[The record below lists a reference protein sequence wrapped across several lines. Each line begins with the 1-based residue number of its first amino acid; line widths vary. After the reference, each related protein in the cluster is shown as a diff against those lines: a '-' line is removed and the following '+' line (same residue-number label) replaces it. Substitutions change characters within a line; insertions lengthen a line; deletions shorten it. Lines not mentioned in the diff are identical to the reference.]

1 MMNQDKSF
9 IDIEGR
15 AAEQEGSDQAESLVA
30 SDALPGV
37 DQGSSDG
44 REAMRTLAARI
55 KELEQRVERL
65 ARENESLKSAVHEE
79 QMLRIREQATLQR
92 DKNSF
97 EARTK
102 LSLFLDLLAVV
113 DSFQQL
119 VKHGE
124 GTQDN
129 SGLAI
134 GSQAVLA
141 QLNQF
146 LARNG
151 VHKIEG
157 LEGKPYDS
165 STSEIA
171 HVVADS
177 DAPSNTVIQV
187 LRDGYRLDDMLLRP
201 AMVDVSGA
209 AEQENEAE
217 SSIEDQRVDSNQAQF

>member
-1 MMNQDKSF
+1 MMNQRKLLT
-9 IDIEGR
+9 DIEQR
-15 AAEQEGSDQAESLVA
+15 AAEQEGPDQVQSAVA
-30 SDALPGV
+30 PAMDSTLDRDG
-37 DQGSSDG
+37 SDG
-44 REAMRTLAARI
+44 GEAMRTLGARI
-55 KELEQRVERL
+55 RELQQTVERL
-65 ARENESLKSAVHEE
+65 TGENESLKSSVHEE

-102 LSLFLDLLAVV
+102 LSLFLDLLAIV
-113 DSFQQL
+113 DSFNQL

-124 GTQDN
+124 GTQDD
-129 SGLAI
+129 SSLAI

-157 LEGKPYDS
+157 LEGNKYDS

-171 HVVADS
+171 HVVAES
-177 DAPSNTVIQV
+177 DAPSNTVIRV
-187 LRDGYRLDDMLLRP
+187 LRDGYKLGEMLLRP

-209 AEQENEAE
+209 VQQGSE
-217 SSIEDQRVDSNQAQF
+217 SEDNGED